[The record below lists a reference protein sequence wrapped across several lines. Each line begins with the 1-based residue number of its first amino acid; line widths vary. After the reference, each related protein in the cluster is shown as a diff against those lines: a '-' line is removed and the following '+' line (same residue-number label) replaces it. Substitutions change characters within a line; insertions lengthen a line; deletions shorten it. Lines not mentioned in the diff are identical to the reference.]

1 MRNIPWRSKKLWMW
15 IAGIVVA
22 AIVLFGAAYF
32 VGTLLRPYSYHG
44 MVMQSTEPPGDFTL
58 IDHNGHRMH
67 LSDYE
72 GKWVILYYGYTFC
85 PDVCPTTMMQLGRM
99 MPLLGKKA
107 KDVQVFMI
115 TVDPERDTP
124 ERLKEYVTYFH
135 PDFIGLTGTPEEIA
149 DAAAPFG
156 IYYKKKEVEGASDY
170 LMDHTAS
177 VTVLDPEGRVRLI
190 WPYGTTAEE
199 MAEDLLHL
207 MK

>member
-1 MRNIPWRSKKLWMW
+1 MSKKVKLIIGI
-15 IAGIVVA
+15 IAI
-22 AIVLFGAAYF
+22 AIILFLAAYF

-44 MVMQSTEPPGDFTL
+44 NVMESTEPPGDFTL
-58 IDHNGHRMH
+58 IDHNGNRMN

-99 MPLLGKKA
+99 MPLLGKDA
-107 KDVQVFMI
+107 KKVQVFMI
-115 TVDPERDTP
+115 SVDPERDTP

-135 PDFIGLTGTPEEIA
+135 PDFIGLTGTPEEVA

-156 IYYKKKEVEGASDY
+156 IYYKKKEVEGASGY

-190 WPYGTTAEE
+190 WPYGVEAEE
-199 MAEDLLHL
+199 MAEDLKHL
-207 MK
+207 MH

>member
-1 MRNIPWRSKKLWMW
+1 MKKLSIKKLWKLF
-15 IAGIVVA
+15 IGILVVA
-22 AIVLFGAAYF
+22 VILFFGAYF
-32 VGTLLRPYSYHG
+32 VGTKLRPYAYHG
-44 MVMQSTEPPGDFTL
+44 MLMQSTEPPGDFTL
-58 IDHNGHRMH
+58 IDHNGHRMQ

-115 TVDPERDTP
+115 SVDPERDTP
-124 ERLKEYVTYFH
+124 ERMKEYVTYFH
-135 PDFIGLTGTPEEIA
+135 PSFIGLTGTPEEIA

-156 IYYKKKEVEGASDY
+156 IYYKKKEVEGASGY

-177 VTVLDPEGRVRLI
+177 VTVLDPQGRVRLI

-207 MK
+207 MR

>member
-1 MRNIPWRSKKLWMW
+1 MTGKVKW
-15 IAGIVVA
+15 ILGIAVVA
-22 AIVLFGAAYF
+22 ILLFFIAYF
-32 VGTLLRPYSYHG
+32 VGVRLRPYSYHG
-44 MVMQSTEPPGDFTL
+44 MLMQSTEPPGDFTL
-58 IDHNGHRMH
+58 IDHNGNRMH

-85 PDVCPTTMMQLGRM
+85 PDVCPTTMLQLGRM

-107 KDVQVFMI
+107 DDVQVFMI
-115 TVDPERDTP
+115 SVDPERDTP

-135 PDFIGLTGTPEEIA
+135 PSFIGLTGTPDEIA

-156 IYYKKKEVEGASDY
+156 IYYKKQEVEGASGY

-177 VTVLDPEGRVRLI
+177 VTVLGPDGRVRLI
-190 WPYGTTAEE
+190 WPYGTTSEE

-207 MK
+207 MR

>member
-1 MRNIPWRSKKLWMW
+1 MTQKLKW
-15 IAGIVVA
+15 ILGIALA
-22 AIVLFGAAYF
+22 AVLLFVAAYF
-32 VGTLLRPYSYHG
+32 VGMWLRPYSYHG
-44 MVMQSTEPPGDFTL
+44 LLMQSTEPPGDFTL
-58 IDHNGHRMH
+58 IDHNGNRMH

-85 PDVCPTTMMQLGRM
+85 PDVCPTTMLQLGRM

-107 KDVQVFMI
+107 DDVQVFMI
-115 TVDPERDTP
+115 SVDPERDTP

-135 PDFIGLTGTPEEIA
+135 PSFIGLTGTPEEIA

-156 IYYKKKEVEGASDY
+156 IYYKKQEVEGASGY

-177 VTVLDPEGRVRLI
+177 VTVLGPDGRVRLI
-190 WPYGTTAEE
+190 WPYGTTSEE

-207 MK
+207 MR